1 MLIRRSE
8 ARGQTRLSWLHSQ
21 HTFSFGGYFEPNFMG
36 FGNLRVINQDV
47 VRPGA
52 GFGQHGHRDMEII
65 SVVMSGRLEH
75 RDTYGHH
82 GLIEP
87 GEVQVMSAGHGI
99 AHSEY
104 NASETDPVEFYQ
116 IWIQPNEMSLAP
128 RYQQAKML
136 NQPGLQRLV
145 SEDGREGS
153 LRINQ
158 VAELSRLR
166 VSESHFEF
174 RPRLQRLWLQLYKGS
189 LSING
194 YTLNPGDGVALAGH
208 QRVQIED
215 AKDVDALLINVE

>member
-82 GLIEP
+82 GLI
-87 GEVQVMSAGHGI
+87 
-99 AHSEY
+99 
-104 NASETDPVEFYQ
+104 D
-116 IWIQPNEMSLAP
+116 LA
-128 RYQQAKML
+128 RF
-136 NQPGLQRLV
+136 G
-145 SEDGREGS
+145 
-153 LRINQ
+153 
-158 VAELSRLR
+158 
-166 VSESHFEF
+166 
-174 RPRLQRLWLQLYKGS
+174 
-189 LSING
+189 
-194 YTLNPGDGVALAGH
+194 
-208 QRVQIED
+208 
-215 AKDVDALLINVE
+215 